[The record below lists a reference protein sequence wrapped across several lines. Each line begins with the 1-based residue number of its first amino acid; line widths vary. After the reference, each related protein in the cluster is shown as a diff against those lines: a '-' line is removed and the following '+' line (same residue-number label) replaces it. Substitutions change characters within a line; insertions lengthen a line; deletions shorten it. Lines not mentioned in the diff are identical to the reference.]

1 MTPTIL
7 DRGLALTVALRLDSP
22 HEQCAARIE
31 SADRVCGRDAIR
43 PWLCKRHETVAKR
56 RLEKEV
62 AQEKAQAEKAQA
74 EKARQRAEKQRPA
87 REARLARID
96 ARLDQIDPF
105 RADGNADTAAMCAPL
120 SQRLPSD
127 TRITELARLHRERDA
142 LVRTLRTH

>member
-1 MTPTIL
+1 MTPTTL
-7 DRGLALTVALRLDSP
+7 DRGLALTVALRLDRS
-22 HEQCAARIE
+22 HEQCAAWIE
-31 SADRVCGRDAIR
+31 SADRVCGRDALR

-62 AQEKAQAEKAQA
+62 AQEKAQAEQ
-74 EKARQRAEKQRPA
+74 ARQRAEEQRPA
-87 REARLARID
+87 REARLAQIN

-127 TRITELARLHRERDA
+127 TRIAELARLYRERDA
-142 LVRTLRTH
+142 LMRTLRTH

>member
-1 MTPTIL
+1 MTPTTL

-22 HEQCAARIE
+22 HEQCAAWIE

-62 AQEKAQAEKAQA
+62 AQEKAQAEKA
-74 EKARQRAEKQRPA
+74 RQRAEKQLPA

-127 TRITELARLHRERDA
+127 TRIAELARLHRERDA

>member
-1 MTPTIL
+1 MTPTTL

-22 HEQCAARIE
+22 HEQCAAWIE

-62 AQEKAQAEKAQA
+62 AQEKAQAEKA
-74 EKARQRAEKQRPA
+74 RQRAEKQRPA

-105 RADGNADTAAMCAPL
+105 RTDGKADTAATCAPL

-127 TRITELARLHRERDA
+127 TRIAELARLHRERDA

>member
-1 MTPTIL
+1 MTPTTL

-22 HEQCAARIE
+22 HEQCAAWIE

-43 PWLCKRHETVAKR
+43 PRLCKRHETVAKR

-62 AQEKAQAEKAQA
+62 AQEKAQAEKA
-74 EKARQRAEKQRPA
+74 RQRAEKQLPA

-127 TRITELARLHRERDA
+127 TRIAELARLHRERDA

>member
-1 MTPTIL
+1 MTPTTL

-22 HEQCAARIE
+22 HEQCAAWIE

-62 AQEKAQAEKAQA
+62 AQEKAQAEKA
-74 EKARQRAEKQRPA
+74 RQRAEKQLPA

>member
-1 MTPTIL
+1 MTPTTL
-7 DRGLALTVALRLDSP
+7 DRSLALTVALRLDSP

-62 AQEKAQAEKAQA
+62 AQEKAQAEKA
-74 EKARQRAEKQRPA
+74 RQRAEKQLPA

-127 TRITELARLHRERDA
+127 TRIAELARLHRERDA
-142 LVRTLRTH
+142 LVRTLRPH

>member
-1 MTPTIL
+1 MTPTTL

-22 HEQCAARIE
+22 HEQCAAWIE

-62 AQEKAQAEKAQA
+62 AQEKAQAEKA
-74 EKARQRAEKQRPA
+74 RQRAEKQLPA

-127 TRITELARLHRERDA
+127 TRIAELARLHRERDA
-142 LVRTLRTH
+142 LVRTPRTH